1 MNKQKFKENGHSMF
15 PISTDTLE
23 FMQQQTY
30 LVERL
35 TELAGSR
42 VIITQPTSDKAGLCV
57 FNGELL
63 PLTGNISESH
73 IEIVEISETIIA
85 HGVPYEDARVTRKA
99 IYSTSGESVS
109 TFVVLDNMSALK
121 SAIADL
127 TTALTT
133 EANTRAQHD
142 VPKGTIIDW
151 YGTCKCDQVP
161 YGWIPCGLFFKGN
174 SESFAQGGNAGWL
187 EMEKWKKKYSNIT
200 IEVATR
206 DGSHFGLYIS
216 YCMGQSIPDL
226 TDRFIV
232 QAGFGY
238 ELGETG
244 GARSIS
250 LQANQIPAHRH
261 VYNVDSNA
269 IDRNTYKGMGR
280 EESGSLGQYS
290 GEGKGTG
297 GRAYTS
303 YAGAGCGKDGKGDAN
318 SSEYASSHENRPPFF
333 ALYKL
338 IKVI

>member
-1 MNKQKFKENGHSMF
+1 MNKQNFKNGNSMF
-15 PISTDTLE
+15 PLSTDALE
-23 FMQQQTY
+23 FMQEQTL
-30 LVERL
+30 LVARL

-42 VIITQPTSDKAGLCV
+42 VIITQPTSGKVGLCV
-57 FNGELL
+57 FDGELL
-63 PLTGNISESH
+63 PLTGNTSDPRIAITEILES
-73 IEIVEISETIIA
+73 ITA
-85 HGVPYEDARVTRKA
+85 HGTTYENVRIKREAV
-99 IYSTSGESVS
+99 YGTSGESVS
-109 TFVVLDNMSALK
+109 NFVVLDNMVTLK
-121 SAIADL
+121 NAIANLTSDL
-127 TTALTT
+127 NT
-133 EANTRAQHD
+133 EATTRAQHD

-174 SESFAQGGNAGWL
+174 SESFAHGGNAGQL

-206 DGSHFGLYIS
+206 DGNYFGLYIS

>member
-1 MNKQKFKENGHSMF
+1 MNKQKFKENGRSMF
-15 PISTDTLE
+15 PISTDALE
-23 FMQQQTY
+23 FMQQQTF
-30 LVERL
+30 LVARL
-35 TELAGSR
+35 TELAGPY
-42 VIITQPTSDKAGLCV
+42 VIISQPANGKPGLCV

-63 PLTGNISESH
+63 PLTGDTTASH
-73 IEIVEISETIIA
+73 ISVSEVKTDITA
-85 HGVPYEDARVTRKA
+85 HGTTYKDARVTREA
-99 IYSTSGESVS
+99 VYGTSGAPASS
-109 TFVVLDNMSALK
+109 FVVLDNMAALK
-121 SAIADL
+121 SAIAN
-127 TTALTT
+127 LTT
-133 EANTRAQHD
+133 ELNTEGTTRAQHD

-174 SESFAQGGNAGWL
+174 SDSFSAGNMGFV

-206 DGSHFGLYIS
+206 DGSYFGIYIS

>member
-1 MNKQKFKENGHSMF
+1 MNKQNFKENGHSMF

-109 TFVVLDNMSALK
+109 TFVVLDNMAALK

-151 YGTCKCDQVP
+151 YGICKCDQIP
-161 YGWIPCGLFFKGN
+161 YGWIPCGLFFKG
-174 SESFAQGGNAGWL
+174 EAKSFSPGNTGWI
-187 EMEKWKKKYSNIT
+187 EIDKWKKKYSNIT
-200 IEVATR
+200 IESATR
-206 DGSHFGLYIS
+206 DGSNFGIYIS
-216 YCMGQSIPDL
+216 NCMGQLIPDL

-232 QAGFGY
+232 QAGFSYDKPG
-238 ELGETG
+238 GE
-244 GARSIS
+244 RSVS
-250 LQANQIPAHRH
+250 LKVSEIPAHRH

-269 IDRNTYKGMGR
+269 IDRADYKGMGR

-303 YAGAGCGKDGKGDAN
+303 YAGAACGIDGKGDAKA
-318 SSEYASSHENRPPFF
+318 SIYADSHNNLPPYFP
-333 ALYKL
+333 LYKL